1 MEVVSARGHQR
12 SVFFRVLAGEGV
24 MAYETKTIAELEELA
39 TNLRLEIALHPDYE
53 LERVELKEC
62 ESWIE
67 LRRRELDANLRHSR
81 TAA

>member
-1 MEVVSARGHQR
+1 M
-12 SVFFRVLAGEGV
+12 FFRVFAGEGV
-24 MAYETKTIAELEELA
+24 MGYQTKTIAELEELA

-67 LRRRELDANLRHSR
+67 RRRRELDTNLRYPR
-81 TAA
+81 TG